1 MASPLPA
8 RDDAAFDEQRYRAL
22 LDAAGLI
29 VLHSTL
35 PELFHQLAKR
45 LRQVT
50 PYDMVNFV
58 LHEDGRHLMRM
69 NIWENVTPEQ
79 SPVPI
84 RLEIDD
90 PASALVWEQQEP
102 LLIADLQAE
111 ARFPE
116 LLDVLRKR
124 GLKSYCVLPMTTA
137 QNRLGAIGFGSARA
151 GAYLEADL
159 EFMQRV
165 ANLVAVAVENLR
177 TQQAL
182 AHDRDRLQVLL
193 DVNNALVAHL
203 ELGELLPAI
212 TACMG
217 RVIRFEHAHLAL
229 SQRDSDRV
237 RVYALEAAPGSR
249 ELKEELV
256 LPADA
261 VLGWQALKAHKAFI
275 LASEEIAGLESRA
288 GLAAKMQGVRSVC
301 CLPLITGKGELG
313 TLNLFSSQPDAF
325 GEHDLPLLR
334 QIADQVALAVENA
347 AAYRRIAELAEEKLY
362 LEEEIRTEYGF
373 EEIVG
378 ESPAL
383 KQALAQAE
391 TVASSGA
398 TVLLLGETGTGKERV
413 ARAIHNLS
421 SRKARNFIK
430 LNCAAIPTGLLES
443 ELFGHEKGA
452 FTGAISQKIGRLEL
466 AHQGTLFLDE
476 VGDIPLELQPKL
488 LRVLQE
494 HEFERLGSTRTI
506 RVDVRVVAAT
516 NRDLE
521 KMVAEGRFRSDLFYR
536 LNVFPLRVPPL
547 RERRADIPLLVR
559 YFAHRF
565 ARRMDKEIETIPAST
580 MNALVAWDWPGNVRE
595 LENIIERSVIL
606 SKGSVLNVPLAGLRT
621 DVSPANGEAETLES
635 AERKHILRVLKE
647 ARGVIAGPRGAASR
661 LGLKRTT
668 LQAKMRK
675 LGISRQE
682 PGH

>member
-1 MASPLPA
+1 MARPLPT
-8 RDDAAFDEQRYRAL
+8 RDDAAFDGQRYRAL
-22 LDAAGLI
+22 LDAADLI

-50 PYDMVNFV
+50 PYDVVNFV
-58 LHEDGRHLMRM
+58 LHEDGRHVMRIS
-69 NIWENVTPEQ
+69 IWENVTPEQ
-79 SPVPI
+79 SPVPM

-90 PASALVWEQQEP
+90 PASAWVWQRQEP
-102 LLIADLQAE
+102 LLIADLHAE
-111 ARFPE
+111 TRFSE
-116 LLDVLRKR
+116 LLNVLRKR

-137 QNRLGAIGFGSARA
+137 QSRLGAIGFGSARPD
-151 GAYLEADL
+151 AYRQADL

-177 TQQAL
+177 AQQAL

-193 DVNNALVAHL
+193 EVNNALVSHL

-212 TACMG
+212 TGCVG
-217 RVIRFEHAHLAL
+217 RVIRFEHAHLTL
-229 SQRDSDRV
+229 RQHDSDQV
-237 RVYALEAAPGSR
+237 RVYALEAASGSK

-256 LPADA
+256 LPAEGA
-261 VLGWQALKAHKAFI
+261 LGWQALKARKVFI
-275 LASEEIAGLESRA
+275 LTSAEIAGLESKA
-288 GLAAKMQGVRSVC
+288 GLAGKLRGVRSVC
-301 CLPLITGKGELG
+301 CLPLITSKEELG
-313 TLNLFSSQPDAF
+313 TLNLFSSQDDAF
-325 GEHDLPLLR
+325 REQDLALLR
-334 QIADQVALAVENA
+334 QIADQVALAVDNA

-373 EEIVG
+373 EEIIG

-383 KQALAQAE
+383 RQALAQVE
-391 TVASSGA
+391 TVAPSDA
-398 TVLLLGETGTGKERV
+398 TVLLLGETGTGKERM
-413 ARAIHNLS
+413 ARSIHNLS
-421 SRKARNFIK
+421 ARKARNFIK

-476 VGDIPLELQPKL
+476 VGDIPPELQPKL

-494 HEFERLGSTRTI
+494 QEFERLGSTRTLH
-506 RVDVRVVAAT
+506 VDVRLIAAT

-521 KMVAEGRFRSDLFYR
+521 KMVSEGHFRSDLFYR

-547 RERRADIPLLVR
+547 RERREDIPLLVR
-559 YFAHRF
+559 YFAQRF

-621 DVSPANGEAETLES
+621 EASPGNGEAETLES

-647 ARGVIAGPRGAASR
+647 TRGVLAGPRGAASR

-668 LQAKMRK
+668 LQARMRK
-675 LGISRQE
+675 LGITRE
-682 PGH
+682 GPE

>member
-1 MASPLPA
+1 MH
-8 RDDAAFDEQRYRAL
+8 DDAAFGEPRYRAL

-29 VLHSTL
+29 VQYSTL

-50 PYDMVNFV
+50 PYDVVNFV
-58 LHEDGRHLMRM
+58 LHEDGRHMMRM

-84 RLEIDD
+84 RLEIND
-90 PASALVWEQQEP
+90 PASAHVWEHQEP
-102 LLIADLQAE
+102 LLIADLE
-111 ARFPE
+111 NETRFSE
-116 LLDVLRKR
+116 LLNVLRKR

-137 QNRLGAIGFGSARA
+137 QSRLGAIGFGSARA
-151 GAYLEADL
+151 DAYLEADL

-182 AHDRDRLQVLL
+182 VHDRDRLQVLL
-193 DVNNALVAHL
+193 EVNNALVSHL

-212 TACMG
+212 TSCVG
-217 RVIRFEHAHLAL
+217 RVIHFEHAHLAL
-229 SQRDSDRV
+229 TQRDSERV
-237 RVYALEAAPGSR
+237 HVYALEAAPGSR

-261 VLGWQALKAHKAFI
+261 ALGWQALKTRKVFV
-275 LASEEIAGLESRA
+275 LARPEISSLESKA
-288 GLAAKMQGVRSVC
+288 GLAEKLRAVRSVC
-301 CLPLITGKGELG
+301 CLPLITGKSELG
-313 TLNLFSSQPDAF
+313 TLNLFSSQEDAF
-325 GEHDLPLLR
+325 GEQNLALLR

-347 AAYRRIAELAEEKLY
+347 AAYKRIAELAEEKLY

-373 EEIVG
+373 EEIIG
-378 ESPAL
+378 ESPVLRGAL
-383 KQALAQAE
+383 SQAE
-391 TVASSGA
+391 TVAPSDA
-398 TVLLLGETGTGKERV
+398 TVLVLGETGTGKECV

-421 SRKARNFIK
+421 RRKTRNFIK

-476 VGDIPLELQPKL
+476 VGDIPPELQPKL

-506 RVDVRVVAAT
+506 RVDVRVIAAT
-516 NRDLE
+516 HRDLE
-521 KMVAEGRFRSDLFYR
+521 KMVNEGQFRSDLFYR

-547 RERRADIPLLVR
+547 RERREDIPLLVR
-559 YFAHRF
+559 YFAQRF
-565 ARRMDKEIETIPAST
+565 AQRMDREIETIPTSA

-606 SKGSVLNVPLAGLRT
+606 SKGSVLNVPLAGLRAEA
-621 DVSPANGEAETLES
+621 SPSNGEGETLES
-635 AERKHILRVLKE
+635 AERRHIQRVLKE
-647 ARGVIAGPRGAASR
+647 AKGVLSGPHGAASR

-668 LQAKMRK
+668 LQARMRK
-675 LGISRQE
+675 LGITRESAE
-682 PGH
+682 

>member
-1 MASPLPA
+1 MSSPLPI
-8 RDDAAFDEQRYRAL
+8 RDDAVFDEQRYRAL
-22 LDAAGLI
+22 LDAADLI

-50 PYDMVNFV
+50 PYDVVNFV

-102 LLIADLQAE
+102 LLIADLQTE
-111 ARFPE
+111 TRFPE
-116 LLDVLRKR
+116 LLSVLRKR

-151 GAYLEADL
+151 GAYLQADM

-217 RVIRFEHAHLAL
+217 RVIRFEHARLAL

-237 RVYALEAAPGSR
+237 RIYALEAAPGSG
-249 ELKEELV
+249 ELKEEVV

-261 VLGWQALKAHKAFI
+261 VLGWQTLKARKAFI
-275 LASEEIAGLESRA
+275 LESEEIAGLESKG
-288 GLAAKMQGVRSVC
+288 GLAAKLQGVRSVC
-301 CLPLITGKGELG
+301 CLPLITSKGELG
-313 TLNLFSSQPDAF
+313 TLNLFSSQKDAF
-325 GEHDLPLLR
+325 GEQDLALLR

-378 ESPAL
+378 ESQAL

-421 SRKARNFIK
+421 RRKARNFIK

-443 ELFGHEKGA
+443 
-452 FTGAISQKIGRLEL
+452 
-466 AHQGTLFLDE
+466 
-476 VGDIPLELQPKL
+476 
-488 LRVLQE
+488 
-494 HEFERLGSTRTI
+494 
-506 RVDVRVVAAT
+506 
-516 NRDLE
+516 
-521 KMVAEGRFRSDLFYR
+521 
-536 LNVFPLRVPPL
+536 
-547 RERRADIPLLVR
+547 
-559 YFAHRF
+559 
-565 ARRMDKEIETIPAST
+565 
-580 MNALVAWDWPGNVRE
+580 
-595 LENIIERSVIL
+595 
-606 SKGSVLNVPLAGLRT
+606 
-621 DVSPANGEAETLES
+621 
-635 AERKHILRVLKE
+635 
-647 ARGVIAGPRGAASR
+647 
-661 LGLKRTT
+661 
-668 LQAKMRK
+668 
-675 LGISRQE
+675 
-682 PGH
+682 

>member
-1 MASPLPA
+1 MARSQPIA
-8 RDDAAFDEQRYRAL
+8 DDAAFGEARYRAL
-22 LDAAGLI
+22 LDTAGLI

-50 PYDMVNFV
+50 PYDVVNFV
-58 LHEDGRHLMRM
+58 LHEDGRHMMRM
-69 NIWENVTPEQ
+69 NVWENVTPDQ

-90 PASALVWEQQEP
+90 PASAEVWQSQEP
-102 LLIADLQAE
+102 LVIADLQGE
-111 ARFPE
+111 DRFPE
-116 LLDVLRKR
+116 LVNVLGKR
-124 GLKSYCVLPMTTA
+124 GLRSYCVLPMTTA
-137 QNRLGAIGFGSARA
+137 QSRLGAIGFGSARA
-151 GAYLEADL
+151 DAYREADL

-182 AHDRDRLQVLL
+182 VHDRDRLQVLL
-193 DVNNALVAHL
+193 DVNNALVSHL
-203 ELGELLPAI
+203 DLGELLPAI
-212 TACMG
+212 TSCLG
-217 RVIRFEHAHLAL
+217 RVIRFEQAHLAL
-229 SQRDSDRV
+229 SRHDNDTV
-237 RVYALEAAPGSR
+237 HVYALESASGPDLKAD
-249 ELKEELV
+249 LKEELV
-256 LPADA
+256 LPAEGA
-261 VLGWQALKAHKAFI
+261 LGWQALKSRKAFI
-275 LASEEIAGLESRA
+275 LKRDEVAGLGSRA
-288 GLAAKMQGVRSVC
+288 GKLSSVRSVC

-313 TLNLFSSQPDAF
+313 TLNLFSTQEDAF
-325 GEHDLPLLR
+325 REPDLALLR
-334 QIADQVALAVENA
+334 QVADQVALAVENA

-362 LEEEIRTEYGF
+362 LEEEIRTESGF
-373 EEIVG
+373 EEIIG

-383 KQALAQAE
+383 RLTLAQAE
-391 TVASSGA
+391 TVAPSNA
-398 TVLLLGETGTGKERV
+398 TVLILGETGTGKECV

-421 SRKARNFIK
+421 GRKARNFIK

-452 FTGAISQKIGRLEL
+452 FTGAISQKIGRIEL

-476 VGDIPLELQPKL
+476 VGDIPPELQPKL

-494 HEFERLGSTRTI
+494 QEFERLGSTRTI
-506 RVDVRVVAAT
+506 RVDVRLIAAT

-547 RERRADIPLLVR
+547 RERREDIPLLVR
-559 YFAHRF
+559 YFAQRF
-565 ARRMDKEIETIPAST
+565 AQRMDREIETIPASA
-580 MNALVAWDWPGNVRE
+580 MNALTAWDWPGNVRE

-606 SKGSVLNVPLAGLRT
+606 SKGNVLNVPLAGLRT
-621 DVSPANGEAETLES
+621 DVSPTNGEADNLES
-635 AERKHILRVLKE
+635 AERRHIQRVLKE
-647 ARGVIAGPRGAASR
+647 TRGVLSGPHGAASR

-668 LQAKMRK
+668 LQARMRK
-675 LGISRQE
+675 LGISRE
-682 PGH
+682 TAE

>member
-1 MASPLPA
+1 MAGPQPI
-8 RDDAAFDEQRYRAL
+8 RDDSAWGEPRYRAL

-29 VLHSTL
+29 VLYSTL

-50 PYDMVNFV
+50 PYDVVNFV
-58 LHEDGRHLMRM
+58 LHEDGRHMMRM

-90 PASALVWEQQEP
+90 PASAHVWEHQEP
-102 LLIADLQAE
+102 LLIADLEAE
-111 ARFPE
+111 TRFSE
-116 LLDVLRKR
+116 LLNVLRRR

-137 QNRLGAIGFGSARA
+137 QSRLGAIGFGSARA
-151 GAYLEADL
+151 DAYREADL

-182 AHDRDRLQVLL
+182 VHDRDRLQVLL
-193 DVNNALVAHL
+193 EVNNALVSHL

-212 TACMG
+212 TACVG
-217 RVIRFEHAHLAL
+217 RVIPFEHAHLAL
-229 SQRDSDRV
+229 SQPDSDRMH
-237 RVYALEAAPGSR
+237 VYALESAPGTK

-256 LPADA
+256 LPAEGT
-261 VLGWQALKAHKAFI
+261 LGWQALKARKAFI
-275 LASEEIAGLESRA
+275 LAPAEIAGLESRA
-288 GLAAKMQGVRSVC
+288 SLAEKLRGVRSVC

-313 TLNLFSSQPDAF
+313 TLNLFSSQQDAF
-325 GEHDLPLLR
+325 GEQNLALLR

-373 EEIVG
+373 EEIIG

-383 KQALAQAE
+383 RQALAQAD
-391 TVASSGA
+391 TVAPSDA
-398 TVLLLGETGTGKERV
+398 TVLVLGETGTGKERV

-421 SRKARNFIK
+421 GRKSRNFIK
-430 LNCAAIPTGLLES
+430 VNCAAIPTGLLES
-443 ELFGHEKGA
+443 ELFGHERGA

-476 VGDIPLELQPKL
+476 VGDIPPELQPKL

-506 RVDVRVVAAT
+506 RVDVRLIAAT

-521 KMVAEGRFRSDLFYR
+521 KMVSEGQFRSDLFYR

-547 RERRADIPLLVR
+547 RERREDIALLVR
-559 YFAHRF
+559 YFAQRF
-565 ARRMDKEIETIPAST
+565 AQRMDKEIDTIPAAA

-606 SKGSVLNVPLAGLRT
+606 SKGRVLNVPLAGLRAET
-621 DVSPANGEAETLES
+621 LPGNGEAETLES
-635 AERKHILRVLKE
+635 AERKHIQRVLKE
-647 ARGVIAGPRGAASR
+647 TRGVLSGPRGAASR

-668 LQAKMRK
+668 LQARMRK
-675 LGISRQE
+675 LGITRE
-682 PGH
+682 GPE